1 MPDTSPAGPFAVQPR
16 LDVKPWGGSRL
27 AAYGFE
33 APGGSVEPLGE
44 VVVSASQS
52 IITTG
57 PWQGTSLGDLTARF
71 PGAVAGHLGRAV
83 TGGRP
88 VFPLLIKL
96 IDAAQ
101 HLSIQVH
108 PDDDLAA
115 AADSTGKTEAWYVL
129 DAPADG
135 QLFLGLTSVSTA
147 TFLAACRDGDGSSA
161 RYLRTVS
168 ARAGETVILPAGTV
182 HALGAGVLVY
192 EVQQPSEITYRLD
205 DWGRVGADGQPRA
218 RHLEEGGR
226 AIKPYLRPVP
236 TAGID
241 REPVAGDR
249 RILAACRYFALERI
263 SLWAGGR
270 IETTTSGSPQVLT
283 VIDGEATIR
292 GGDTELTAA
301 RGDSVVVPAA
311 LHAVTV
317 TGPEQATVLRSWVP
331 DLLTEIIAP
340 AHRAGVSDSALAA
353 IDVTIP

>member
-1 MPDTSPAGPFAVQPR
+1 MPHTSAAEPFAVRPR
-16 LDVKPWGGSRL
+16 LDAKPWGGSRL

-33 APGGSVEPLGE
+33 PPESSIEPLGE
-44 VVVSASQS
+44 VVVSASES
-52 IITTG
+52 IIATG
-57 PWQGTSLGDLTARF
+57 TWQGTSLGDLTARF
-71 PGAVAGHLGRAV
+71 PDEVAGPLGRAI

-115 AADSTGKTEAWYVL
+115 AAGSTGKTEAWYIL

-147 TFLAACRDGDGSSA
+147 TFLAACRDGDGSSS

-168 ARAGETVILPAGTV
+168 ARVGETVILPAGTV

-205 DWGRVGADGQPRA
+205 DWGRVGADGQPRT

-236 TAGID
+236 TVGID
-241 REPVAGDR
+241 REPDTGER
-249 RILAACRYFALERI
+249 RVLAACRYFALERI
-263 SLWAGGR
+263 SIRAGER
-270 IETTTSGSPQVLT
+270 METTAVGSPQVFT
-283 VIDGEATIR
+283 VISGEATLR
-292 GGDTELTAA
+292 GNDTELIAG
-301 RGDSVVVPAA
+301 RGSSVVVPAA
-311 LHAVTV
+311 VPTVTV
-317 TGPEQATVLRSWVP
+317 TAAERTTVLRSWVP
-331 DLLTEIIAP
+331 DLPLEIIGP
-340 AHRAGVSDSALAA
+340 ARRASVSDTALAA
-353 IDVTIP
+353 IGVTTP